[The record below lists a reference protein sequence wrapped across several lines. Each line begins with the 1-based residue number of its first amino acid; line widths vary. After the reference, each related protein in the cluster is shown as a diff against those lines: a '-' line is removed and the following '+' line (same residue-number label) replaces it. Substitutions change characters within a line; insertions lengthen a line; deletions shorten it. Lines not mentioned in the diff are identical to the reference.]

1 MGLPDIKPKYAWI
14 LPLVACFWLWAMLI
28 GLLVSWIVSGRQ
40 PYYTD
45 YANMSRWII
54 YLSDVAAT
62 DRQPVFICGSALM
75 GVFGVWATYE
85 EYRLR
90 GEKTNYLLPYFNRI
104 TKCLQFCLV
113 IAMSLS
119 SFFILMVSCFK
130 VTTHTQI
137 HVLFLAL
144 FIGFDVVFAI
154 IDLILKLIYNYHYRE
169 RYFAIC
175 FGITL
180 IWTLCTVAAISFYGI
195 FILVANDQGN
205 ASYFYGYSGVMEWTA
220 CFLYGLVFFILAVD
234 LTRPKVGMK
243 FRKHRINTSSSA
255 GTTLTGVSDGLQ
267 FPEMAQTML

>member
-14 LPLVACFWLWAMLI
+14 LPLVACFWWWAMLI

-90 GEKTNYLLPYFNRI
+90 GEKANYLLPYFNRI

-205 ASYFYGYSGVMEWTA
+205 ASYFYGYSGVHGVDCLLFVWLG
-220 CFLYGLVFFILAVD
+220 FLYSCCGLDTPKSRYEIQKAPYKHLIVGRNHFNRSFGW
-234 LTRPKVGMK
+234 LT
-243 FRKHRINTSSSA
+243 
-255 GTTLTGVSDGLQ
+255 VS
-267 FPEMAQTML
+267 

>member
-1 MGLPDIKPKYAWI
+1 MFA
-14 LPLVACFWLWAMLI
+14 
-28 GLLVSWIVSGRQ
+28 
-40 PYYTD
+40 
-45 YANMSRWII
+45 
-54 YLSDVAAT
+54 
-62 DRQPVFICGSALM
+62 
-75 GVFGVWATYE
+75 
-85 EYRLR
+85 
-90 GEKTNYLLPYFNRI
+90 
-104 TKCLQFCLV
+104 
-113 IAMSLS
+113 
-119 SFFILMVSCFK
+119 
-130 VTTHTQI
+130 
-137 HVLFLAL
+137 VLFGDSHVVVVIFHIDGQLLQGSHAHSNSRALLAF

-169 RYFAIC
+169 RYFAIS

-255 GTTLTGVSDGLQ
+255 GTTLTGVSDGL
-267 FPEMAQTML
+267 